1 MSTGFHWHDYAK
13 NAEAW
18 ADTKKKNKKNLAVF
32 KSWAPITFLTS
43 RQM

>member
-1 MSTGFHWHDYAK
+1 MSTGFHWHDYVK
-13 NAEAW
+13 NAQAW
-18 ADTKKKNKKNLAVF
+18 ADTKKKIKNLAVF